1 MATYILTAAQLN
13 NRILNSFVITAAST
27 IPINTVA
34 PVLSGTNL
42 VGQTLT
48 SSTGSWT
55 GTPPITFG
63 YQWKRNST
71 NISSATSSAYV
82 TVQGD
87 LSQSILCLVTATDSQ
102 GSASA
107 SSNSVTI
114 NQIPTNTVAPVIS
127 GTQTVGQT
135 LSTTDGTWSGTP
147 TITFTYQWKRNGSNI
162 VGATSST
169 YLLVTADNGAGTT
182 IQCVVTGTNSI
193 GNSSANSNILTGI
206 GTVPTVSDANAQ
218 AFLNAAG
225 ISNTTQ
231 ANAVNNLVIGLKTDG
246 IWTGMKAIYPF
257 VGGTASTHKYNLKD
271 PRDLDVAYRLTF
283 YGGIIHDANGALPNA
298 INGYADTYLVPSS
311 ALSSN
316 SIHFSV
322 YMRTS
327 FAQYTYNAPDIGV
340 EIWEGDFEEGA
351 PGPKH
356 YINRNYN
363 DQFFYANGGTAEA
376 GSASVTSFL
385 GNFLATRTDASQVRA
400 FQNGTLKASINVAAQ
415 NAYLNMYLMG
425 INYVYTYLG
434 SFLQPGVSQMAF
446 ATIGDGL
453 DNTQV
458 VNLNTRIQTFQTTL
472 SRQV

>member
-1 MATYILTAAQLN
+1 MPTYTLTAAQLYGQG
-13 NRILNSFVITAAST
+13 ILNSFSIPAAST
-27 IPINTVA
+27 APVNTVA

-55 GTPPITFG
+55 GVSPITFG
-63 YQWKRNST
+63 YQWKRNSI
-71 NISSATSSAYV
+71 NISNATASAYV

-135 LSTTDGTWSGTP
+135 LTATNGTWVGTP

-162 VGATSST
+162 GGATSST
-169 YLLVTADNGAGTT
+169 YLLVSADQGGGTT
-182 IQCVVTGTNSI
+182 IQCVVTGTNGI
-193 GNSSANSNILTGI
+193 GNSNANSNTLTGI
-206 GTVPTVSDANAQ
+206 GTVPTVSDADAQ
-218 AFLNAAG
+218 SFLNAAG

-231 ANAVNNLVIGLKTDG
+231 ANAVNSLVIGLKADG

-271 PRDLDVAYRLTF
+271 PRDLDAAYRLQF
-283 YGGIIHDANGALPNA
+283 NGGITHDANGALPNG
-298 INGYADTYLVPSS
+298 INGYADTYLNPSL
-311 ALSSN
+311 ALSNN

-322 YMRTS
+322 YMRN
-327 FAQYTYNAPDIGV
+327 FIPYNANDIGV
-340 EIWEGDFEEGA
+340 EIWEGDYEEGV
-351 PGPKH
+351 PGPKNL
-356 YINRNYN
+356 INRNYN
-363 DQFFYANGGTAEA
+363 DQFFYANGGTNES
-376 GSASVTSFL
+376 GIASITSFL
-385 GNFLATRTDASQVRA
+385 GNFLTTRTDASQVRA
-400 FQNGTLKASINVAAQ
+400 FQNGTLKGSLTAASN
-415 NAYLNMYLMG
+415 NSYFNMYLMG

-434 SFLQPGVSQMAF
+434 SFLQPGTSQMSF

-453 DNTQV
+453 TNPQV
-458 VNLNTRIQTFQTTL
+458 ANLNTRIQTFQTSL